1 MADDKREEE
10 QSKENPNLYT
20 KAQQEDVL
28 AQHGYNEEQLKELKT
43 KEERA
48 EAILNLQSQT
58 GDVYTSRI
66 GTAPTVKSKMRYSPY
81 QQDSIQYTKLNKPR
95 QVEMLDSLGLSKKEI
110 RALKYEA
117 DRVEKLLELMK
128 DD

>member
-1 MADDKREEE
+1 MNSIKYF
-10 QSKENPNLYT
+10 LYFALCFFGIIWLFNFHNVN
-20 KAQQEDVL
+20 KLQEIYNKVL
-28 AQHGYNEEQLKELKT
+28 QEHERLLK
-43 KEERA
+43 
-48 EAILNLQSQT
+48 
-58 GDVYTSRI
+58 
-66 GTAPTVKSKMRYSPY
+66 
-81 QQDSIQYTKLNKPR
+81 QDSINQCIFDSLQYQLDSLEYTKLNKPR